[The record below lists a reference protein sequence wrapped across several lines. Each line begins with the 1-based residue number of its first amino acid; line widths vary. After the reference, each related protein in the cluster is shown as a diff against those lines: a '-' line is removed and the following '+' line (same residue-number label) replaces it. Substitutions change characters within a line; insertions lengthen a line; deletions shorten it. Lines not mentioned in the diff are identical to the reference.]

1 MERFLRF
8 LEDRDEFFPVGRMA
22 GEDFLEFILF
32 RYR

>member
-8 LEDRDEFFPVGRMA
+8 LEDRDEFFPVGGVA
-22 GEDFLEFILF
+22 GEDVFEFILF